1 MNLKEY
7 AKIGLNHHLLYSDV
21 ASIPSEHE
29 RTLKRVL
36 DDKRL
41 EILDLWIA
49 EENPYRA
56 NEIKAIKDSGKEI
69 YYNVGTRKGKPSA
82 HPASLD
88 PEKKKYSIVFYK
100 SELDRAIE
108 CGATKVITN
117 SGPNNSENR
126 DAAKDALIEFYFEM
140 CKYVPN
146 MLVMI
151 EPTDW
156 DFDKKKLIGSS
167 AEAVEICKK
176 VKQAGC
182 DNIASMVDMCHVP
195 MMYETLEQ
203 AMKNTGNW
211 LGHIHLGNC
220 IIKDKNN
227 SLFGDK
233 HPALCILG
241 GEYGIG
247 DMAEV
252 FKTGLAMEY
261 FSKRKQG
268 SASIEMR
275 SLKGVEP
282 EKCLD
287 IYYDYVL
294 KAWDLA
300 NKGV

>member
-1 MNLKEY
+1 MNFKKHVKL
-7 AKIGLNHHLLYSDV
+7 GLNHHLLYSDV

-29 RTLKRVL
+29 RTLNQVL
-36 DDKRL
+36 GDKRL

-69 YYNVGTRKGKPSA
+69 YYNVGTRKGKPGA

-88 PEKKKYSIVFYK
+88 PEKKKYSIDFYK

-117 SGPNNSENR
+117 SGPNNPENR
-126 DAAKDALIEFYFEM
+126 DAAKSALVEFYVEI

-156 DFDKKKLIGSS
+156 DFDKRKLIGSS
-167 AEAVEICKK
+167 AEAVEICKR

-203 AMKNTGNW
+203 AMNNTGQW

-227 SLFGDK
+227 PLFGDK
-233 HPALCILG
+233 HPALCIEG
-241 GEYGIG
+241 GEFCFKE
-247 DMAEV
+247 MAEL
-252 FKTGLAMEY
+252 FKTGVLMGY
-261 FSKRKQG
+261 FSEKKRG

-275 SLKGVEP
+275 ALKNIGP
-282 EKCLD
+282 EKSLD
-287 IYYDYVL
+287 LYYDYVI
-294 KAWDLA
+294 KSWDLV
-300 NKGV
+300 NQK